1 MSFRHPEK
9 LCLHQSLLYSPSKGG
24 SITSLTPVRAAL
36 EVNNQPLFSSPSSFH
51 LLWPSVFC
59 SSVRN
64 SLTFPMQF
72 PSSYLTLPTNLMQHS
87 SCKGGSEESW
97 LVEWKPGR
105 SGRGAVWT
113 CSQLRGTA
121 VERCRPPDSLWLEH
135 TQAAIVARWR
145 SSGCPHDFRLSI
157 ACASTD
163 QWVRAICYKH
173 DLVT

>member
-51 LLWPSVFC
+51 LLWSSVFC
-59 SSVRN
+59 SSISN
-64 SLTFPMQF
+64 SLTLPMQF

-97 LVEWKPGR
+97 HVEWKPGR
-105 SGRGAVWT
+105 SGRGRCVDLLTTEGHCCRTLPASWFSLAGTHSGRHSCQVKE
-113 CSQLRGTA
+113 LRMPS
-121 VERCRPPDSLWLEH
+121 RFSPLYSLCLYWP
-135 TQAAIVARWR
+135 V
-145 SSGCPHDFRLSI
+145 G
-157 ACASTD
+157 
-163 QWVRAICYKH
+163 
-173 DLVT
+173 

>member
-51 LLWPSVFC
+51 LLWSSVFC
-59 SSVRN
+59 SSISN
-64 SLTFPMQF
+64 SLTLPMQF

-87 SCKGGSEESW
+87 FCKGAVRKADMWSESQDA
-97 LVEWKPGR
+97 VAG
-105 SGRGAVWT
+105 GAVWT